1 MRPRLGL
8 VALLAFLTS
17 SAHAADHRLDVTFW
31 GSFVA
36 PTGTNVVNEASNVKL
51 DFHAGGGVGLSATCH
66 FTEALRLEL
75 GGAFWR
81 THGELRF
88 ANTAAADFGHLD
100 VFPIFG
106 LVQYHLVS
114 GPVTPYVGV
123 GAAYV
128 ILENLHS
135 PDLDTLGSGV
145 VTLDNKVAFVA
156 QIGASANIFSTTSI
170 VLDARYLPLSADSTA
185 ASGGTLG
192 LRLNPLVVSLGL
204 RAAF

>member
-1 MRPRLGL
+1 MRPKLGV
-8 VALLAFLTS
+8 VALLALLAFP
-17 SAHAADHRLDVTFW
+17 ANAAEHRLDVTFW

-36 PTGTNVVNEASNVKL
+36 PTGSNVVNEASNVKL

-66 FTEALRLEL
+66 FTDALRLEL

-81 THGELRF
+81 SHGELRL
-88 ANTAAADFGHLD
+88 ANTAAADLGHLHA
-100 VFPIFG
+100 FPIFG
-106 LVQYHLVS
+106 LLQYHLVS

-135 PDLDTLGSGV
+135 GDLDTLGSGV

-156 QIGASANIFSTTSI
+156 QIGASANVFSTTSI
-170 VLDARYLPLSADSTA
+170 VLDARYIPLSSDSTA
-185 ASGGTLG
+185 ASGGTFG
-192 LRLNPLVVSLGL
+192 LRLNPLVVSMGL